1 MEDHAGLYIS
11 YYHNDAKIEVP
22 YYQMGILWG
31 SHFEH
36 TYRSGKKG
44 ITMWGSFDGIPDGWS
59 RPHEATSENILAG
72 LIGNSPTKLF
82 GINKDKVITGYDSKG
97 KEIKSNSVKYIDFY
111 PYYKNI
117 TYISYTYYRVNAF
130 NHKRAQYTVSDNR
143 SLHAGPSNL
152 KTIVMSN
159 PIDYLKVDWK
169 NENVDNYKYN
179 H

>member
-1 MEDHAGLYIS
+1 LG
-11 YYHNDAKIEVP
+11 NVRIEVP

-59 RPHEATSENILAG
+59 RPDEKMSENIVVG
-72 LIGNSPTKLF
+72 LIGNSPTKLL
-82 GINKDKVITGYDSKG
+82 GVNKVITGTDSKG
-97 KEIKSNSVKYIDFY
+97 KYTESNAVKYIDFY

-130 NHKRAQYTVSDNR
+130 NHKRAQYTVSNNS
-143 SLHAGPSNL
+143 SLHAGPWNSN
-152 KTIVMSN
+152 TIGMSY
-159 PIDYLKVDWK
+159 PIDYLNVDWK
-169 NENVDNYKYN
+169 DENVDNYKYN